1 MKVVKRIPKNA
12 ILACARWTALEPL
25 MLPDNVVGTCAE
37 CGQAIQHRPHAPK
50 KMRKVCM
57 QCAAPDLA
65 RGDAVSVTTQRMI
78 DDFETYTKRQ
88 KH

>member
-1 MKVVKRIPKNA
+1 MKIVKRIPKDS

-25 MLPDNVVGTCAE
+25 MLPDNVVGKCAE

-57 QCAAPDLA
+57 FCAAPDIA
-65 RGDAVSVTTQRMI
+65 EGAESVTTKQMLE
-78 DDFETYTKRQ
+78 DFKTYKRGQ
-88 KH
+88 KQ